1 MVNPKGLA
9 RSELYQEKFGW
20 DVAKRESAANVI
32 SRRCRN
38 LHYATVC
45 IFTCLPPSPTASK
58 GGSYP
63 LRNRPSPTNYI
74 SFGSFG
80 CAQIVCDY
88 VIAGMNGLLWAVRGV
103 AISRFQAHVVS

>member
-1 MVNPKGLA
+1 MPQSPLRDCLHFHLFAAFAN
-9 RSELYQEKFGW
+9 SF
-20 DVAKRESAANVI
+20 KRRFVSV
-32 SRRCRN
+32 
-38 LHYATVC
+38 
-45 IFTCLPPSPTASK
+45 
-58 GGSYP
+58 
-63 LRNRPSPTNYI
+63 RNRPSPTNYI